1 MEPRPRGGRFWA
13 MPPIYKDPA
22 VLLLV
27 ATAAAT
33 AFFAVYVSI

>member
-1 MEPRPRGGRFWA
+1 

-33 AFFAVYVSI
+33 AFWAVLVMS

>member
-1 MEPRPRGGRFWA
+1 
-13 MPPIYKDPA
+13 MPPIYNDPA
-22 VLLLV
+22 IHLLV